1 MDEYLGLKL
10 GHRIKAELFL
20 IADELSISASQLA
33 RVALQDCLES
43 TRQRLG
49 TPELYKEIAVKSRRA
64 HDQAA

>member
-20 IADELSISASQLA
+20 IADRAFDLGLTIGAG
-33 RVALQDCLES
+33 RVAGLPGIDAAAAQH
-43 TRQRLG
+43 
-49 TPELYKEIAVKSRRA
+49 PELYKEIAVKRRRA